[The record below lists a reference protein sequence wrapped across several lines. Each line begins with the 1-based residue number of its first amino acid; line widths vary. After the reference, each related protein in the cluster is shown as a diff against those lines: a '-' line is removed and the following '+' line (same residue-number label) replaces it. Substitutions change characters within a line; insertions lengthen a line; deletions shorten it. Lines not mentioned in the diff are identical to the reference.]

1 MEINDITEKV
11 LFCAYRVHSELGPG
25 LLERAYEECLAYE
38 LRQEGLIV
46 EQQKELPLI
55 YKEILIPTGYKLDL
69 LVEGKVVVEIKS
81 VEALNEVHLAQV
93 LTYLKF
99 SKCKIGLLLN
109 FNVKSLRTGIRRVAL

>member
-69 LVEGKVVVEIKS
+69 LSRGESSG
-81 VEALNEVHLAQV
+81 
-93 LTYLKF
+93 
-99 SKCKIGLLLN
+99 
-109 FNVKSLRTGIRRVAL
+109 